1 MCRHA
6 ILWGMPPLR
15 ASDDDREDVVE
26 RLRSHHLAGRLTTE
40 ELEERV
46 AGAHAAVTLADLEA
60 LQEDLPDIAQ
70 PPAQPAAGSTF
81 PHMPGHVSFS
91 QRRKLAVTVEQAR
104 EDALV
109 HLLPALANHGY
120 HLVDSTERTLTF
132 SGSHRPVWTY
142 VVAVLAFPLGLVALL
157 HTRPHWL
164 AIEFRARGPAHS
176 VMVAH
181 GVASLPVRRMFAQLG
196 ETL

>member
-1 MCRHA
+1 MGGHA
-6 ILWGMPPLR
+6 ILCAMPSLR
-15 ASDDDREDVVE
+15 ASDDDRDGVVE
-26 RLRSHHLAGRLTTE
+26 RLRRHHLDGRLTTE
-40 ELEERV
+40 ELEQRV
-46 AGAHAAVTLADLEA
+46 ARAHAAVTLADLDA

-70 PPAQPAAGSTF
+70 PPAQRAAGWTY

-91 QRRKLAVTVEQAR
+91 QRRELGVAVEQAR

-132 SGSHRPVWTY
+132 TGSHRPVWTY
-142 VVAVLAFPLGLVALL
+142 VVSVLVFPLGLVALL

-164 AIEFRARGPAHS
+164 TIEFRGQGPAHS

-181 GVASLPVRRMFAQLG
+181 GVASLPVRRLFARLG
-196 ETL
+196 ERI